1 MTSLRVTIADVA
13 REAGVS
19 QQTVSRAINNKA
31 EISPQ
36 TRTHV
41 LAVVERLGYRP
52 SGLARG
58 LVTQKTHTIG
68 LVVPDIANP
77 FFSEMARGAEDAA
90 HLAGYSLLL
99 GDTIEDPEREAR
111 VLATLEEKRVDGIVL
126 CSSRLPEDEL
136 VALSR
141 RHSNLVLVN
150 RRLPDHQVGIVI
162 VDDVAG
168 ARQAVQHLIRLGR
181 RTIGFLAGPQGSHSA
196 QLRTEGYRAGL
207 TEAGLTFDPT
217 LLVPCLPNR
226 DGGFEA
232 ANKLLGDRPDVDA
245 LFCYN
250 DLVAVGALQACAE
263 MGRKVPDTVA
273 VIGCDDILLAGLV
286 TPPLTTLHSDQ
297 RTLGA
302 RAMRMVLDKIGGC
315 ADGCDEFVLR
325 PGLVVRASAP
335 E

>member
-1 MTSLRVTIADVA
+1 MIPLRVTIADVA

-19 QQTVSRAINNKA
+19 QQTVSRAINDKT

-36 TRTHV
+36 TRAHV

-77 FFSEMARGAEDAA
+77 FFSEVARGAEDAA

-99 GDTIEDPEREAR
+99 GDTVEDPQREAR
-111 VLATLEEKRVDGIVL
+111 VLAALEEKRVDGIVL
-126 CSSRLPEDEL
+126 CSSRLPEDDL
-136 VALSR
+136 AALSR
-141 RHSNLVLVN
+141 RHSNLILVN
-150 RRLPDHQVGIVI
+150 RRLPDHRVGIVI

-168 ARQAVQHLIRLGR
+168 ARQAVQHLTRSGR
-181 RTIGFLAGPQGSHSA
+181 RTIGFLAGPKGSHGG
-196 QLRTEGYRAGL
+196 QLRSEGYRAGL
-207 TEAGLTFDPT
+207 MEAGLTFDPT
-217 LLVPCLPNR
+217 LLLPCLPYR

-232 ANKLLGDRPDVDA
+232 ASQLLAERPDVDA

-263 MGRKVPDTVA
+263 MGRKVPETVA
-273 VIGCDDILLAGLV
+273 VIGCDDILLARLV
-286 TPPLTTLHSDQ
+286 TPPLTTMHSDQ

-302 RAMRMVLDKIGGC
+302 RAVQMVLDKIGGC
-315 ADGCDEFVLR
+315 ADDCDEFVLQPR
-325 PGLVVRASAP
+325 LVVRASAP